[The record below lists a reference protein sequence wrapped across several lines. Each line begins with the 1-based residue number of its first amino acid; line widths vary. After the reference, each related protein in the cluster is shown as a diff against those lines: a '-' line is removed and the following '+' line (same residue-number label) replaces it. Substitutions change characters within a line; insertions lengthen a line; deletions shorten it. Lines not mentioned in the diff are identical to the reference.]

1 MSREVKRFM
10 EEKGYSGW
18 VDRFGIRKDYR
29 RRPEWQFK
37 TLEYVLDE
45 YRVWKRKQDTPTPT
59 TTGDKDEET
68 MFNFRAGNKAW

>member
-45 YRVWKRKQDTPTPT
+45 YRVWKRKQDT
-59 TTGDKDEET
+59 
-68 MFNFRAGNKAW
+68 